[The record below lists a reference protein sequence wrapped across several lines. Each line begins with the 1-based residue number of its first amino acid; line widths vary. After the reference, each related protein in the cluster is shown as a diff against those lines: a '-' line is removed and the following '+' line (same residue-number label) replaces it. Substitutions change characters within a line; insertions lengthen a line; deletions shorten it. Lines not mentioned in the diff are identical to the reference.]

1 VNQKKNH
8 KFFVRMF
15 PFYRECTFKFL
26 ALSFDIP
33 EKPYKW
39 AQCVSENLPFCRR
52 DIHQLSMTL
61 PVLEGTS
68 VYKIIIL
75 MLFGGEGRLLPS
87 PPLRR
92 RSLPLHGKHRLKIK
106 YLVYLE
112 SMLQCKSLPQ
122 QKAVGRFIFQN
133 TPILIFLVYT
143 HQISWNF
150 IFIIIIFYGA
160 LCQVM
165 SPLLGGLISTM

>member
-1 VNQKKNH
+1 M
-8 KFFVRMF
+8 MF

-26 ALSFDIP
+26 ALSFDTP
-33 EKPYKW
+33 EKPYIW

-68 VYKIIIL
+68 VYKKIL
-75 MLFGGEGRLLPS
+75 LILFAGEGRLLPS

-106 YLVYLE
+106 YFVYLE
-112 SMLQCKSLPQ
+112 GMLQCKSLPP
-122 QKAVGRFIFQN
+122 QKAVGHFIFQN
-133 TPILIFLVYT
+133 TPILISLVYT
-143 HQISWNF
+143 HQVSWNF
-150 IFIIIIFYGA
+150 ISIIIIIFYAA